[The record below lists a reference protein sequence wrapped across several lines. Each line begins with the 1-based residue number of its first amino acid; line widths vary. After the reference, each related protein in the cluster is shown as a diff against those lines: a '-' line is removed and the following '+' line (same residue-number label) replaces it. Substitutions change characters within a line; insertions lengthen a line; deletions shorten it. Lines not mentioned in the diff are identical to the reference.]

1 MLQYWEQV
9 LLFGQINNNNLNKLI
24 PVDMANFPAV
34 LNHILGVVFIIIVF
48 ALAYAYLKP
57 HQLHKRRLVST
68 LLLKISYLFYL
79 LVLLIV
85 IYLSALVKGGLE
97 TVFFGIEFFAFLVVL
112 FVPTIGIF
120 ARKLGQFSKKREG
133 YNYFFTIVNILSIV
147 AILVMYF
154 I

>member
-1 MLQYWEQV
+1 
-9 LLFGQINNNNLNKLI
+9 
-24 PVDMANFPAV
+24 MANFNAV
-34 LNHILGVVFIIIVF
+34 LNDILGIVFIIIVF
-48 ALAYAYLKP
+48 SLAYAYLKP

-68 LLLKISYLFYL
+68 LLLKGSYLLYL

-85 IYLSALVKGGLE
+85 IYFSAIVNGGLE
-97 TVFFGIEFFAFLVVL
+97 KVFAGVEFFAFLIVL

-133 YNYFFTIVNILSIV
+133 YNYFFTIVNILSVV
-147 AILVMYF
+147 AILIMYF

>member
-1 MLQYWEQV
+1 MIY
-9 LLFGQINNNNLNKLI
+9 KLI

-34 LNHILGVVFIIIVF
+34 LNHILGIVFIIIVF

-68 LLLKISYLFYL
+68 LFLKISYLIYL
-79 LVLLIV
+79 LVLLII
-85 IYLSALVKGGLE
+85 IYLSALVRGGLE
-97 TVFFGIEFFAFLVVL
+97 QVFYGIEFFAFLIVL

-147 AILVMYF
+147 AILVMFF

>member
-1 MLQYWEQV
+1 
-9 LLFGQINNNNLNKLI
+9 
-24 PVDMANFPAV
+24 MANFAEI

-57 HQLHKRRLVST
+57 HQFHKRRLVST
-68 LLLKISYLFYL
+68 LLLKTSYLLYL
-79 LVLLIV
+79 LILLII
-85 IYLSALVKGGLE
+85 IYLSALVNGGLE
-97 TVFFGIEFFAFLVVL
+97 KVFYGIEFFAFLVVL

-133 YNYFFTIVNILSIV
+133 YNYFFSVVNVLSIV

>member
-1 MLQYWEQV
+1 MDNQGIVMRKFILA
-9 LLFGQINNNNLNKLI
+9 
-24 PVDMANFPAV
+24 DMANFNEI
-34 LNHILGVVFIIIVF
+34 LNHILGIVFIIIVF

-68 LLLKISYLFYL
+68 LLIKVSYLLYL
-79 LVLLIV
+79 LVLLII
-85 IYLSALVKGGLE
+85 IYLSALVNGGLE
-97 TVFFGIEFFAFLVVL
+97 KVFYGIEFFAFLFVL

-133 YNYFFTIVNILSIV
+133 YNYFFSIVNVLSIV
-147 AILVMYF
+147 AILIMYF

>member
-1 MLQYWEQV
+1 MIL
-9 LLFGQINNNNLNKLI
+9 KLI
-24 PVDMANFPAV
+24 PADMANFTEI

-48 ALAYAYLKP
+48 SIAYAYLKP

-79 LVLLIV
+79 LVLLV
-85 IYLSALVKGGLE
+85 VVYLSALVKGGLE
-97 TVFFGIEFFAFLVVL
+97 KVFFGIEFFAFLIVL

-120 ARKLGQFSKKREG
+120 ARKLGYFSKKREG
-133 YNYFFTIVNILSIV
+133 YNYFFTVVNLMSIV
-147 AILVMYF
+147 AILLMYL

>member
-1 MLQYWEQV
+1 M
-9 LLFGQINNNNLNKLI
+9 INKLM
-24 PVDMANFPAV
+24 PADMANFPTI
-34 LNHILGVVFIIIVF
+34 LNHILGMVFIIIVF

-57 HQLHKRRLVST
+57 HRLHKHRMVST

-79 LVLLIV
+79 LVLLIIV
-85 IYLSALVKGGLE
+85 YLSALVRGGLE
-97 TVFFGIEFFAFLVVL
+97 QVFMGIEFFAFLVVL

-133 YNYFFTIVNILSIV
+133 YNYFFTVVNILSV
-147 AILVMYF
+147 AAILLMYF

>member
-1 MLQYWEQV
+1 
-9 LLFGQINNNNLNKLI
+9 
-24 PVDMANFPAV
+24 MANFPAI
-34 LNHILGVVFIIIVF
+34 LNHILGVIFIIIVF

-57 HQLHKRRLVST
+57 HELHKKRLVST
-68 LLLKISYLFYL
+68 LSLKLSYLLYL

-85 IYLSALVKGGLE
+85 VFLSALVKGGLE
-97 TVFFGIEFFAFLVVL
+97 TVFYGIEFFAFLVVL

-133 YNYFFTIVNILSIV
+133 YNIFFTIVNILSII